1 MGTNTWLV
9 APPRKLCST
18 GTWLVTPPHRFARW
32 WLGRQPHLANL
43 LDGDLVGSR
52 LADLLV
58 GDLVGRSARRLAR
71 RGPGLIIR
79 LRAYLGYLFL
89 GTPQVLFL
97 KLL

>member
-43 LDGDLVGSR
+43 LDGDLVGS
-52 LADLLV
+52 LASLTCLSETWSAVPPAGLLAEDL
-58 GDLVGRSARRLAR
+58 
-71 RGPGLIIR
+71 I
-79 LRAYLGYLFL
+79 
-89 GTPQVLFL
+89 
-97 KLL
+97 